1 MNKTIAS
8 VLLLGLAS
16 APALAQVTIS
26 GDQIWGYHDNRGA
39 TSTEMDGDIN
49 FKASTTTDS
58 GISVSADFNINESA
72 GNDGGNSLTLS
83 GFFGKLDLGDTS
95 SATDAIDDVTD
106 WGYFRTS
113 GTDSPDHAV
122 LYTAP
127 SIVPGLVA
135 NVSFAADSNQDGNAG
150 GTGYSVSYSI
160 FGVTAGYGALDN
172 DNNTKAQLLNASAT
186 IAGVGVA
193 YELYTTTDASN
204 VDTDNT
210 AYSVTFGLGPVT
222 LGYERL
228 DVQTGGAKQNEVD
241 AFGVHYAVFDQ
252 LVAFAETSTDNLDT
266 GTKTTTL
273 GLAYSF

>member
-16 APALAQVTIS
+16 APALAEVAIS
-26 GDQIWGYHDNRGA
+26 GDQIWAYHDNQGA

-49 FKASTTTDS
+49 FRASTTTET
-58 GISVSADFNINESA
+58 GLSVSADFNINESA
-72 GNDGGNSLTLS
+72 DNDGGNSLTVS

-135 NVSFAADSNQDGNAG
+135 NVSFAADANQDSNSS
-150 GTGYSVSYSI
+150 GTGYSIGYTI

-172 DNNTKAQLLNASAT
+172 DDNTTATLMNASAE
-186 IAGVGVA
+186 IAGFGVA

-204 VDTDNT
+204 VDTDNA

-228 DVQTGGAKQNEVD
+228 NVETAGVKQNEVD
-241 AFGVHYAVFDQ
+241 ALGVHYAVFDE
-252 LVAFAETSTDNLDT
+252 LIAFAETSTDNLDQS
-266 GTKTTTL
+266 TKTTTL

>member
-8 VLLLGLAS
+8 VLLLSFVS
-16 APALAQVTIS
+16 APALAEVSIS
-26 GDQIWGYHDNRGA
+26 GDQIWGYHDNQGA

-49 FKASTTTDS
+49 FKASTTTES
-58 GISVSADFNINESA
+58 GLSVSADFNINES
-72 GNDGGNSLTLS
+72 GDNDGGNSLTVA

-127 SIVPGLVA
+127 AVIPGLVA

-150 GTGYSVSYSI
+150 GTGYSVSYSL
-160 FGVTAGYGALDN
+160 FGVTAGYGMLDN
-172 DNNTKAQLLNASAT
+172 DDNTEAT
-186 IAGVGVA
+186 LMNVSGSIAGFGVA

-204 VDTDNT
+204 VDTDNA
-210 AYSVTFGLGPVT
+210 AYSVTFGLGPIT

-228 DVQTGGAKQNEVD
+228 DVETAGAKQNEID
-241 AFGVHYAVFDQ
+241 AFGVHYAVIDE
-252 LVAFAETSTDNLDT
+252 LVAFAETSVDNLDQS
-266 GTKTTTL
+266 TKTTTF